1 MKTFKI
7 LAAPI
12 ALAAAALS
20 VAGTAQAQPY
30 GGDRDA
36 RHHARHDARHDGWGL
51 TPART
56 AQIRQDINSLGNAI
70 DRAAARRTISW
81 REAQGL
87 RRQARDVQRTYA
99 QYQRGGLTRAEV
111 RNLQDRVNSVRVALR
126 MERHDWDGRRG

>member
-1 MKTFKI
+1 MKTLKI
-7 LAAPI
+7 LVAPV
-12 ALAAAALS
+12 ALAAALS

-36 RHHARHDARHDGWGL
+36 RHHDVRHDARHDGWGL
-51 TPART
+51 TPARG
-56 AQIRQDINSLGNAI
+56 AQIRQDINSLNNAI

-126 MERHDWDGRRG
+126 MERRDWDGRRG